1 MSTQE
6 IANRLVELCRQGKW
20 RQAQDELYAQ
30 DAMSIEAEASPAFQK
45 ETKGIEA
52 IHEKTHKW
60 NEMVEEMHGI
70 EVSEPLVAD
79 AAFAVT
85 MKMDITMK
93 GQGRVAFNELCS
105 YKVKDGK
112 IIEESFC

>member
-6 IANRLVELCRQGKW
+6 IANRLVELCRHGSW
-20 RQAQDELYAQ
+20 RQAQDELYSQ
-30 DAMSIEAEASPAFQK
+30 DAASIEAEASPAF
-45 ETKGIEA
+45 ERVTKGIEGL
-52 IHEKTHKW
+52 HEKTRIW

-70 EVSEPLVAD
+70 EVSDPLIAD

-85 MKMDITMK
+85 MKMDVTMK
-93 GQGRVAFNELCS
+93 GRGRIAFNELCS

-112 IIEESFC
+112 VVEESFS